1 MTSPVPVRSLLSR
14 VGAGMLLSLLLCSG
28 LARAE
33 RLVIAGDLWCP
44 INCAVDAEKR
54 GLFVELAEQIFAE
67 SGIEVE
73 YRVINWARAVHDTRR
88 GKLGAL
94 IGAGVQDAP
103 DFIFT
108 PSAPGISRMCFYAL
122 RGGSWRYKGL
132 ESLQAVRLGAINGY
146 SYGAELDLYLRNHHD
161 LDHVQLMTGDRALI
175 SNLRK
180 LRHGRID
187 ALVENAWVMQALL
200 SQRYLHG
207 EVVEVGCRQPDIP
220 IYLAFA
226 PGLPESARYAQLF
239 EQGLQRF
246 REDGRMEQ
254 LLRRYGIR

>member
-1 MTSPVPVRSLLSR
+1 MKRLVPVRSLLSGMG
-14 VGAGMLLSLLLCSG
+14 VGVLLSLLLGSG

-33 RLVIAGDLWCP
+33 KLVIAGDLWCP
-44 INCAVDAEKR
+44 INCAADAEKR

-108 PSAPGISRMCFYAL
+108 SSAPGISRMCFYAP
-122 RGGSWRYKGL
+122 RGGAWRYKGL

-200 SQRYLHG
+200 SERYLHG
-207 EVVEVGCRQPDIP
+207 DVVEVGCRQPDIP

>member
-1 MTSPVPVRSLLSR
+1 MTRLVPVRSLLSR
-14 VGAGMLLSLLLCSG
+14 VGVGMLLSLLLCSG

-44 INCAVDAEKR
+44 INCAADTEKR

-239 EQGLQRF
+239 EQGQQRF

>member
-1 MTSPVPVRSLLSR
+1 MRVLAAGVAALLKGS
-14 VGAGMLLSLLLCSG
+14 VGVLLALLLGTG

-33 RLVIAGDLWCP
+33 TLVIAGDLWCP
-44 INCAVDAEKR
+44 VNCAIDAKSR
-54 GLFVELAEQIFAE
+54 GIFVELAEQIFAE

-73 YRVINWARAVHDTRR
+73 YRVVNWARAVHDARR

-108 PSAPGISRMCFYAL
+108 ASAPGVSRMCFYAL
-122 RGGSWRYKGL
+122 RGGSWRYQGL
-132 ESLQAVRLGAINGY
+132 ESLQGVRLGAINGY
-146 SYGAELDLYLRNHHD
+146 SYGAELDLYLRTHHD
-161 LDHVQLMTGDRALI
+161 LAQVQLMTGDHALL

-187 ALVENAWVMQALL
+187 VLVENAWVMQALL
-200 SQRYLHG
+200 SARYLHG
-207 EVVEVGCRQPDIP
+207 EIAEVGCRRPDIP

-226 PGLPESARYAQLF
+226 PGLADSARYAQLF

-246 REDGRMEQ
+246 REDGRMDE
-254 LLRRYGIR
+254 LLRRYGVR

>member
-1 MTSPVPVRSLLSR
+1 MKRLALWRRSCAC
-14 VGAGMLLSLLLCSG
+14 VLLSLLLGSG

-33 RLVIAGDLWCP
+33 KLVIAGDLWCP
-44 INCAVDAEKR
+44 INCAADAEQR
-54 GLFVELAEQIFAE
+54 GIFVDLAEQIFAE

-108 PSAPGISRMCFYAL
+108 PTAPGVSRMCFYAL
-122 RGGSWRYKGL
+122 RGGTWRYQGL
-132 ESLQAVRLGAINGY
+132 KSLQAVRLGAINGY
-146 SYGAELDLYLRNHHD
+146 SYGAELDLYLREHHD
-161 LDHVQLMTGDRALI
+161 LARVQLMTGDRALQ

-180 LRHGRID
+180 LRHDRID
-187 ALVENAWVMQALL
+187 VLVENAWVMQALL
-200 SQRYLHG
+200 SEHYLHG
-207 EVVEVGCRQPDIP
+207 DIVEVGCRQPDIP

-226 PGLPESARYAQLF
+226 PGLADSARYARLF
-239 EQGLQRF
+239 EQGLLRF
-246 REDGRMEQ
+246 REDGRMDE
-254 LLRRYGIR
+254 LLRRYGLH

>member
-1 MTSPVPVRSLLSR
+1 MKQLALGARTSACV
-14 VGAGMLLSLLLCSG
+14 LLLLLLGSG
-28 LARAE
+28 VARAE
-33 RLVIAGDLWCP
+33 KLVIAGDMWCP
-44 INCAVDAEKR
+44 INCAADAEQR
-54 GLFVELAEQIFAE
+54 GIFVELAEQIFAE

-108 PSAPGISRMCFYAL
+108 PSAPGVSRMCFYAM
-122 RGGSWRYKGL
+122 RGGHWRYEGL
-132 ESLQAVRLGAINGY
+132 ASLQAVRLGAINGY
-146 SYGAELDLYLRNHHD
+146 SYGAELDLYLRDHHEQAQ
-161 LDHVQLMTGDRALI
+161 VQLMTGDGALQ

-200 SQRYLHG
+200 SERYLHG
-207 EVVEVGCRQPDIP
+207 EIVEVGCRQPDIP

-226 PGLPESARYAQLF
+226 PGLAGSPRYAELF

-246 REDGRMEQ
+246 REDGRMDE

>member
-1 MTSPVPVRSLLSR
+1 MRTPALLGR
-14 VGAGMLLSLLLCSG
+14 IGTGVLLSLILCSS

-33 RLVIAGDLWCP
+33 KLVIAGDLWCP
-44 INCAVDAEKR
+44 VNCAVDAEKR
-54 GLFVELAEQIFAE
+54 GIFVELAEQIFAE

-88 GKLGAL
+88 GKLDAL

-108 PSAPGISRMCFYAL
+108 PTAPGVSRMCFYAS
-122 RGGSWRYKGL
+122 RGGAWRYQGL
-132 ESLQAVRLGAINGY
+132 ASLQSVRLGAINGY

-161 LDHVQLMTGDRALI
+161 PSQVQVMTGDHALI

-200 SQRYLHG
+200 SEHYLHG
-207 EVVEVGCRQPDIP
+207 EIVEVGCRQPDIP

-226 PGLPESARYAQLF
+226 PGLAGSPRYAELF

-246 REDGRMEQ
+246 REDGRLDE

>member
-1 MTSPVPVRSLLSR
+1 VKRLALWRRS
-14 VGAGMLLSLLLCSG
+14 GACVLLSLLLGSG

-33 RLVIAGDLWCP
+33 KLVIAGDLWCP
-44 INCAVDAEKR
+44 INCAADAEQR
-54 GLFVELAEQIFAE
+54 GIFVELAEQIFAE

-108 PSAPGISRMCFYAL
+108 PTAPGVSRMCFYAL
-122 RGGSWRYKGL
+122 RGGTWRYQGL
-132 ESLQAVRLGAINGY
+132 KSLQAVRLGAINGY
-146 SYGAELDLYLRNHHD
+146 SYGAELDLYLREHHD
-161 LDHVQLMTGDRALI
+161 LAQVQLMTGDRALQ

-180 LRHGRID
+180 LRHDRID
-187 ALVENAWVMQALL
+187 VLVENAWVMQALL
-200 SQRYLHG
+200 SENYLHG
-207 EVVEVGCRQPDIP
+207 DIVEVGCRQPDIP

-226 PGLPESARYAQLF
+226 PGLADSARYARLF
-239 EQGLQRF
+239 EQGLLRF
-246 REDGRMEQ
+246 REDGRMDE
-254 LLRRYGIR
+254 LLQRYGLR

>member
-1 MTSPVPVRSLLSR
+1 MRTPALLGR
-14 VGAGMLLSLLLCSG
+14 IGTGVLLSLILCSG

-33 RLVIAGDLWCP
+33 KLVIAGDLWCP
-44 INCAVDAEKR
+44 VNCAVDAEKR
-54 GLFVELAEQIFAE
+54 GIFVELTEQIFAE

-88 GKLGAL
+88 GKLDAL

-108 PSAPGISRMCFYAL
+108 PTAPGVSRMCFYAS
-122 RGGSWRYKGL
+122 RGGAWRYQGL
-132 ESLQAVRLGAINGY
+132 ASLQSVRLGAINGY

-161 LDHVQLMTGDRALI
+161 PSQVQVMTGDHALI

-200 SQRYLHG
+200 SERYLHG
-207 EVVEVGCRQPDIP
+207 EIVEVGCRQPDIP

-226 PGLPESARYAQLF
+226 PGLAGSPRYAELF

-246 REDGRMEQ
+246 REDGRLDE

>member
-1 MTSPVPVRSLLSR
+1 MTRLIPVRSLLSR
-14 VGAGMLLSLLLCSG
+14 VGVGVLLSLLLGSG
-28 LARAE
+28 VVRAE
-33 RLVIAGDLWCP
+33 KLVIAGDLWCP
-44 INCAVDAEKR
+44 INCAADAERR

-122 RGGSWRYKGL
+122 RGGAWRYKGL

-175 SNLRK
+175 TNLRK

>member
-1 MTSPVPVRSLLSR
+1 MLSR
-14 VGAGMLLSLLLCSG
+14 IGAGVLLSLLLCSSG
-28 LARAE
+28 LAWAE
-33 RLVIAGDLWCP
+33 KLLIAGDLWCP

-54 GLFVELAEQIFAE
+54 GIFVELAEQIFAE

-88 GKLGAL
+88 GKLDAL

-108 PSAPGISRMCFYAL
+108 PTAPGLSRMCFYAS
-122 RGGSWRYKGL
+122 RGGTWRYQGL
-132 ESLQAVRLGAINGY
+132 VSLQSVRLGAINGY

-161 LDHVQLMTGDRALI
+161 PSQVQVMTGDHALI

-200 SQRYLHG
+200 SERYLHG
-207 EVVEVGCRQPDIP
+207 EIVEVGCRQPDIP

-226 PGLPESARYAQLF
+226 PGLAGSPRYAELF

-246 REDGRMEQ
+246 REDGRLDE